1 MKKTILGVLVL
12 TALVSCRPS
21 SVKEKIN
28 KAGDVAGQTAG
39 EFLEGVSKGVQKAFD
54 VNIDL
59 PENLKAKGIEFGK
72 STISSDT
79 VGSDNLLNLYVIF
92 NKDFKGEFTA
102 KVLDDNSKEMG
113 RTRTEISGKNGE
125 AKFFMFHFDEK
136 TNIDSK
142 NKIVIE

>member
-1 MKKTILGVLVL
+1 MNKIIVGVFTISLMF
-12 TALVSCRPS
+12 SCRPS

-39 EFLEGVSKGVQKAFD
+39 EFFEGVTKGVQKAFD

-102 KVLDDNSKEMG
+102 KVMDDKSKEMG
-113 RTRTEISGKNGE
+113 RARTEISGKKGE

-142 NKIVIE
+142 NKIVVE

>member
-1 MKKTILGVLVL
+1 MKKVIIVIVVFATLI
-12 TALVSCRPS
+12 SCKPS

-39 EFLEGVSKGVQKAFD
+39 EFFEGVSKGVQKAFD
-54 VNIDL
+54 VDIDL
-59 PENLKAKGIEFGK
+59 PENLKTQGIEFGK
-72 STISSDT
+72 STISSDS

-102 KVLDDNSKEMG
+102 KVLDDKSKEMG
-113 RTRTEISGKNGE
+113 RTKTEISGKKGE

-142 NKIVIE
+142 NKIVVQ

>member
-1 MKKTILGVLVL
+1 MKKIVVGIMFLGSLI
-12 TALVSCRPS
+12 ACKPS
-21 SVKEKIN
+21 VVKEKIN

-39 EFLEGVSKGVQKAFD
+39 EFFEGVSKGVQKAFD
-54 VNIDL
+54 VDIDL
-59 PENLKAKGIEFGK
+59 PENLKTQGIEFGK
-72 STISSDT
+72 STISSDS

-102 KVLDDNSKEMG
+102 KVLDDKSKEMG
-113 RTRTEISGKNGE
+113 RARTEILGKKGD

-142 NKIVIE
+142 NKIVVQ